1 MKWFSYDLPVDGTSP
16 VSVVVTYNSDNRR
29 ARTFDILVD
38 EARIGNGIIPQ
49 SSVAKFYN
57 MHYRVP
63 PLLTNGRTSITVRF
77 VATNGNET
85 AAVFA
90 IRTIRA
96 QGA

>member
-1 MKWFSYDLPVDGTSP
+1 
-16 VSVVVTYNSDNRR
+16 
-29 ARTFDILVD
+29 
-38 EARIGNGIIPQ
+38 
-49 SSVAKFYN
+49 